1 MKTEFSTCR
10 ECLYPKDTNRH
21 SFLGP
26 LSKVDPKHSWDNP
39 WPWGDKTF
47 LRYRNY
53 VPPPHNLWWISRTK
67 PLRFLFSF
75 FFCGVFSYPISLV
88 VVQSLSH
95 VRLFVTPWTAACQAF
110 LSSTIS
116 QIANSL
122 LKLMSIESVMPSHPL
137 SPPSPPALNLFQHQD
152 LFQWVFSSLATWI
165 LWASAKTVNSFK
177 AGACHLHL

>member
-75 FFCGVFSYPISLV
+75 FFFVVFSVIHLPCCCSVTKSCPTLCDPMDCSMPGFPVLHYLPDSE
-88 VVQSLSH
+88 QFTQTH
-95 VRLFVTPWTAACQAF
+95 VHWVGDAIPSTVTPF
-110 LSSTIS
+110 SSCPQSFPTS
-116 QIANSL
+116 GSFP
-122 LKLMSIESVMPSHPL
+122 MS
-137 SPPSPPALNLFQHQD
+137 LFQSRYMD
-152 LFQWVFSSLATWI
+152 IMSL
-165 LWASAKTVNSFK
+165 
-177 AGACHLHL
+177 C